1 MVLTY
6 LHVLDPEIPD
16 VLQSM
21 GIFAKQLF
29 QSIRWYIDQCWPC
42 VGHEKPLLLGFL
54 ADLHAYMTRYD
65 PICHDLMAHN
75 MGRIQQFYQQTQVW
89 KCLSLGT
96 SQWYDCPTPFR
107 MMFSPDLPHPPTS
120 SSTLR
125 IVHVS
130 WFFEDSSLPP
140 THGMV
145 DLLAG
150 PCTQSGCPSLHYLYY
165 GFMYINYIYIYI
177 YHIRNIYLLYIIFII
192 VQYIYI
198 ICARNHMRKESF
210 MMLAWPYPKLCWMH
224 GLGKVLSY
232 GHRDRPTATSAGKK
246 DP

>member
-21 GIFAKQLF
+21 GSLPSSFSKAYVDIL
-29 QSIRWYIDQCWPC
+29 IN
-42 VGHEKPLLLGFL
+42 VGHALGMKNRCYLVFSQISM
-54 ADLHAYMTRYD
+54 HIWPVMTPSAMISWRTTWQN
-65 PICHDLMAHN
+65 PTI
-75 MGRIQQFYQQTQVW
+75 YQQTQVW

-165 GFMYINYIYIYI
+165 GFMYINYI
-177 YHIRNIYLLYIIFII
+177 
-192 VQYIYI
+192 
-198 ICARNHMRKESF
+198 K
-210 MMLAWPYPKLCWMH
+210 
-224 GLGKVLSY
+224 
-232 GHRDRPTATSAGKK
+232 
-246 DP
+246 